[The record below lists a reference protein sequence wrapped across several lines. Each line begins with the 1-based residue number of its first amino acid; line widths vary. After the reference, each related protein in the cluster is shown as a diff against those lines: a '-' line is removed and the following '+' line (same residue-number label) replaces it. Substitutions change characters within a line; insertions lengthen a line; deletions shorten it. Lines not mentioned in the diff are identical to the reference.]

1 MLLLYHLLALGLRM
15 RGVVGFIFCLIAISL
30 GRLRAPQ
37 ARCSRFLLFYL
48 IAISLGRPR
57 ATKAGCIRFYI
68 LSYFYIALLALGRRR
83 RGVVGFIFYLIAISL
98 SGPGRRGRGEVG
110 LYLSYPISLAG
121 PWASQARC
129 SRFYIYLFTIS
140 FAGPWSPQTRRSR
153 FYIYLIVIS
162 FGGPKAGGSASKC
175 QPGKLGLQINMQKI
189 LESRLLRNKA
199 QKKIGRKCPMPE
211 RG

>member
-15 RGVVGFIFCLIAISL
+15 RGVAGFIFCLIAISL

-57 ATKAGCIRFYI
+57 A
-68 LSYFYIALLALGRRR
+68 
-83 RGVVGFIFYLIAISL
+83 
-98 SGPGRRGRGEVG
+98 P
-110 LYLSYPISLAG
+110 
-121 PWASQARC
+121 QA
-129 SRFYIYLFTIS
+129 
-140 FAGPWSPQTRRSR
+140 RRSR